1 MTIYLRTRTRRTDYS
16 FLGKAPAQFWWSKFG
31 RSTAFERPS
40 VIVLRHPD
48 GRLQGCFSGIE
59 SPSRLDRVG
68 TIIRYTVVVEDD
80 EQSILAL
87 TQACLL
93 KLGGVGPDLGQV
105 LDGCFR
111 DDGEIED
118 LLVDDPAV
126 EQEVSQRV
134 KKALSKYEAASA
146 QDRADWASSHWM
158 ASPNLLSGCEAFM
171 GRVQCLVRKERH
183 GLAALLNLIRSPD
196 EAQALAKCWGSLA
209 LLLSPGSN
217 LDLDD
222 IEELAGALPLGSA
235 ALPSPA
241 SAPQPARGI
250 SRARTLAVLAA
261 LGLLALL
268 TWLASGRSTT
278 SEVSR
283 VPAPASVR

>member
-1 MTIYLRTRTRRTDYS
+1 MCIRDR
-16 FLGKAPAQFWWSKFG
+16 FWWSEFG
-31 RSTAFERPS
+31 RLTAFERPS

-59 SPSRLDRVG
+59 SPIRLDRVG

-93 KLGGVGPDLGQV
+93 KLAGAGTDLGQV

-111 DDGEIED
+111 DDEEIED
-118 LLVDDPAV
+118 LLVGNPAV
-126 EQEVSQRV
+126 QQEVSQRV
-134 KKALSKYEAASA
+134 KEALSTYEAASA
-146 QDRADWASSHWM
+146 QDCADRASSHWM
-158 ASPNLLSGCEAFM
+158 ASHDLLSGREAFM
-171 GRVQCLVRKERH
+171 GRVRCLVRMERQ

-196 EAQALAKCWGSLA
+196 EAQALAKRWDSLA
-209 LLLSPGSN
+209 LLLSPSSK

-222 IEELAGALPLGSA
+222 IEELAGT
-235 ALPSPA
+235 LPSPA

-250 SRARTLAVLAA
+250 FRSRSLAVLAA

-268 TWLASGRSTT
+268 TWIALGRGTT
-278 SEVSR
+278 ASEVSR